1 MEEITMENKF
11 KTVSIDGLIDRHI
24 GQLGTEKRALFEQR
38 LRIDLIVHSIKNIKK
53 TKRL

>member
-1 MEEITMENKF
+1 MENKF

-24 GQLGTEKRALFEQR
+24 GQFSTEKRAVFDQR
-38 LRIDLIVHSIKNIKK
+38 LRIDLIVHFIKNRKN